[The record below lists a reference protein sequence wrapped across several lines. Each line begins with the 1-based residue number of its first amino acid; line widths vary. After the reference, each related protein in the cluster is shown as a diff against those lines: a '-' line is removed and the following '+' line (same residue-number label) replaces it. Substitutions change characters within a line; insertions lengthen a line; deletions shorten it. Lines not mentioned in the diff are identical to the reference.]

1 MFVTLLK
8 VVAQEMAKRIFKSDE
23 HQQLFEQQGFIVLPF
38 ITEQEVLQLDKLFDE
53 LHPSLNESGFFSGSY
68 SSDIEYKKKAS
79 EAIVKVFNRAY
90 QELFTNYTP
99 FGAAFLYKVPGA
111 NSELAAHQDWTIVD
125 EQKNVALNCWV
136 PLCDV
141 TIENGPIMILP
152 GSHYENLNVV
162 RAPTLPFFF
171 SGEDEMVVK
180 ELEPMEVKAGRAVI
194 LNQSVIHYS
203 PQNKSNKIRKAITA
217 GIKSEDAQMYFHYK
231 MPDKDELEVFKMDD
245 DFLISFK
252 DFMND
257 IGKRPYLGKSIGF
270 IPYKLP
276 HLSGEAL
283 YEKLKEMK
291 TKAGFEMKT
300 VFTNQPIVEVNS
312 STTKEPE
319 AKPSFVQKVW
329 NKLFA

>member
-8 VVAQEMAKRIFKSDE
+8 VVVQEMAKRIFKSDE
-23 HQQLFEQQGFIVLPF
+23 HQRLFEQQGFIVLPF

-90 QELFTNYTP
+90 QELFINYTP

-152 GSHYENLNVV
+152 GSHYDNLNVV

-180 ELEPMEVKAGRAVI
+180 ELEPMEVKAGTAVI

-276 HLSGEAL
+276 QLFGEAL

-300 VFTNQPIVEVNS
+300 VYSNQPATEENS
-312 STTKEPE
+312 SNQKPE
-319 AKPSFVQKVW
+319 AEPSFVQKIW